1 MFEEGLRISEDLRA
15 VSQELEIPIITA
27 VQTNTDGMN
36 SDDISLK
43 NISQSRGIAHTADFI
58 GILYKSKEERDKEK
72 ENGKGMIE
80 KFSLKIEKSRFGGA
94 GNTIEIAYN
103 NRTLSMCDYE
113 KVQHLVSTVSSSP
126 DDGNEKS
133 VDCDSF
139 LSDMFGVLSDKAKSD
154 LDGLL
159 QRNQS
164 VRQELQQVS
173 ELKSSTQV
181 ISSDDVLKEIGI

>member
-58 GILYKSKEERDKEK
+58 GILYKSKEERDNEK
-72 ENGKGMIE
+72 ANGKGMIE
-80 KFSLKIEKSRFGGA
+80 KFSLKVEKSRFGGA

-103 NRTLSMCDYE
+103 NRTLSMCDYD

-139 LSDMFGVLSDKAKSD
+139 LSDMFGVLRDKA
-154 LDGLL
+154 
-159 QRNQS
+159 
-164 VRQELQQVS
+164 
-173 ELKSSTQV
+173 KSSTQV
-181 ISSDDVLKEIGI
+181 ISSDDVLKEMGI

>member
-58 GILYKSKEERDKEK
+58 GILYKSKEERDNEK
-72 ENGKGMIE
+72 ENGKGIIE
-80 KFSLKIEKSRFGGA
+80 KFSLKVEKSRFGAA

-113 KVQHLVSTVSSSP
+113 KVHHLVSTISTNNP
-126 DDGNEKS
+126 EEKA
-133 VDCDSF
+133 DCDSF

-154 LDGLL
+154 LDGLC
-159 QRNQS
+159 QRNQGS
-164 VRQELQQVS
+164 F
-173 ELKSSTQV
+173 
-181 ISSDDVLKEIGI
+181 D

>member
-1 MFEEGLRISEDLRA
+1 M
-15 VSQELEIPIITA
+15 EIPIITA
-27 VQTNTDGMN
+27 VQSNTEGMN
-36 SDDISLK
+36 SDEISLK

-58 GILYKSKEERDKEK
+58 GILYKSQEERDNEK
-72 ENGKGMIE
+72 ANGKGIVE
-80 KFSLKIEKSRFGGA
+80 RLSLKIEKSRFGVA
-94 GNTIEIAYN
+94 GNTIDIAYN

-113 KVQHLVSTVSSSP
+113 NVQHLVSTISTNKP
-126 DDGNEKS
+126 EEKA
-133 VDCDSF
+133 DCDSF

-154 LDGLL
+154 LDGLC

-173 ELKSSTQV
+173 RLKSSTQG